1 MADRIFA
8 GLLLLVA
15 LGYSVIA
22 FTAIKAPF
30 QYDPVGPEGWPQI
43 LGIVAILCTAF
54 IMLRPDIMHFDANA
68 KTLRRIAVLLVLLF
82 AYAAAFQPVGFILAT
97 WLFCTTLSII
107 LGARPVRAVGYGAAT
122 GIIGYFVCTG
132 LLDLNLPAGILQ
144 PWL

>member
-15 LGYSVIA
+15 LGYTFIA

-30 QYDPVGPEGWPQI
+30 QYDPIGPEGWPRL
-43 LGIVAILCTAF
+43 LGIVAILCTSF
-54 IMLRPDIMHFDANA
+54 IVMRPDIAHFDASA
-68 KTLRRIAVLLVLLF
+68 RTLGRLVIVVVLLF
-82 AYAAAFQPVGFILAT
+82 AYAAAFEPLGFIPAT
-97 WLFCTTLSII
+97 WAFCTTLAIF
-107 LGARPVRAVGYGAAT
+107 LGAQPARAMGYGAAA
-122 GIIGYFVCTG
+122 GILGYFVCTG